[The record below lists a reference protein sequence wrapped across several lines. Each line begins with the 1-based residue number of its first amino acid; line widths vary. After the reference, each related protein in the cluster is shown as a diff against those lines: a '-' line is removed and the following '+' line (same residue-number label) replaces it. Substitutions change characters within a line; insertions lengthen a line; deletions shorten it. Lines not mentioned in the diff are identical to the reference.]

1 MAAKQR
7 VARVSLRQPRL
18 VYSISAVIR
27 SLDVDNAGKML
38 YTATAAAGARQ
49 RSTITYAASY
59 SENRE
64 MTRR

>member
-18 VYSISAVIR
+18 VYSISAVMR

-38 YTATAAAGARQ
+38 YTAAAAGPRQ

-64 MTRR
+64 MTGR